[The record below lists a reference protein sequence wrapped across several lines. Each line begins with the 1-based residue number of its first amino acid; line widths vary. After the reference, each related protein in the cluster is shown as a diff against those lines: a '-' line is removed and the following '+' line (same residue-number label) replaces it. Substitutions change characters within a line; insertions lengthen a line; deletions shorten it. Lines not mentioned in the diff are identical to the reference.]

1 VGHPDRQP
9 VSAGEDAPGAAPLHG
24 LRVLELA
31 SYVTGPYA
39 AVLLAELGA
48 EVVKV
53 EERTK
58 GDPFRGWGKGGY
70 SATFRSV
77 NRGKRS
83 LGLDLRTAEGRRLLL
98 ELVDRA
104 DVLVCNFRP
113 GVAERLGIGWEAVKA
128 RNPRLVYC
136 AITGFGATGPYR
148 ERPGYDTVGQA
159 LSGLLSVVADLDAPK
174 APGISFSDH
183 LTGLCACY
191 GILGALVGRGISGRG
206 TLVETSLLQATT
218 TFLAENAARYFDDG
232 VVPTRATRAEI
243 AQAYAFVAGDG
254 LPFVVHLSS
263 PPKFFHGLTEAV
275 DLPELREDPRFVD
288 RKARVANYR
297 ELEALLTARFRTAP
311 RDHWLKRLEA
321 ADVPS
326 GPINRL
332 DEVFADPGVAELDLV
347 HEVSHPV
354 AGPMRLLTGPVRIE
368 GHDQARIA
376 PPPLL
381 GEHSEAVL
389 GELGYD
395 RTEIERLRRE
405 EVI

>member
-1 VGHPDRQP
+1 MGHPDRQP
-9 VSAGEDAPGAAPLHG
+9 VSAAGDAPGAGPLHG

-53 EERTK
+53 EERSK

-83 LGLDLRTAEGRRLLL
+83 LGLDLRTADGRRLLL
-98 ELVDRA
+98 ELADRA

-113 GVAERLGIGWEAVKA
+113 GVAERLGIAWEAVRA

-191 GILGALVGRGISGRG
+191 GILGALVGRGISGKG

-288 RKARVANYR
+288 RPARVANYR
-297 ELEALLTARFRTAP
+297 ELEALLAARFRTAP
-311 RDHWLKRLEA
+311 RDHWLRRLEA

-332 DEVFADPGVAELDLV
+332 DEVFADPGVVELDLV
-347 HEVSHPV
+347 HEVRHPV

-389 GELGYD
+389 AELGYD